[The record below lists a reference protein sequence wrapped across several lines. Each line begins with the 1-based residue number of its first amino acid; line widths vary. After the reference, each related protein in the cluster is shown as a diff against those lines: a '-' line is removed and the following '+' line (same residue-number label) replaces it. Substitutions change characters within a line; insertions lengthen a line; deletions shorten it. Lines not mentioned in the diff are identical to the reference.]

1 VHKYNTTEQ
10 TQPQSPSTED
20 SVRYLNTVWSGARSV
35 QCASNGLD
43 WWPLICRLW
52 QQPRDSGPTL
62 GSCRRNCTCGN
73 EILVA
78 SPHNID
84 QVRLLT
90 HTCSNQHASQHIH
103 LGKQLKQL
111 PKIFVYI
118 INQGVTLQLIQTI
131 DQVSNSLPSPIVKKF
146 WKSDNSWWSYG

>member
-1 VHKYNTTEQ
+1 MMNDLWKMKTVIFLQSAVHVYWCKLNGCVCVCVKQKLILSRNCAHRYNTTEQ

-90 HTCSNQHASQHIH
+90 HTCS
-103 LGKQLKQL
+103 
-111 PKIFVYI
+111 KIANSMPANTY
-118 INQGVTLQLIQTI
+118 TLANI
-131 DQVSNSLPSPIVKKF
+131 
-146 WKSDNSWWSYG
+146 